1 MALVVRAANTFF
13 TKGNSI
19 IMTHAHTAIAGT
31 GDSHEARDA
40 DLVRCLQ
47 AIQRGDY
54 TVLPEGKDALSGA
67 VLALVQ
73 TLSVAAQQELS
84 RVVDLS
90 IQANETAIFSAHMLS
105 NLKKVDLE
113 AQAIAAAAEEM
124 VATVKSISSFGANIS
139 QQAQDAEHAVTAGT
153 TASSK
158 AVSTMNHITTSVRDT
173 VQKVNI
179 LAEFSQRI
187 GKISGDIKK
196 IADQT
201 NLLAL
206 NATIEAARAGE
217 AGKGFAVVASEV
229 KNLSTQTKKSTDEIN
244 TIIIQLQKEVQEV
257 LVSMQGSSKA
267 VEDGQ
272 AAIIEVGKQ
281 MEEIHQRIDE
291 VTRNTANIS
300 STLAEQGQA
309 SQEVAKGIT
318 MIAASSGHSVEGIE
332 RIVSSMDAV
341 DKLISAQIG
350 KLAELNVPDKVIKL
364 AQSDHVLW
372 KKRLANMVIGREGL
386 KAEELSNHHTCRLG
400 KWYDQVEDAK
410 FKNNP
415 VFQKLVDPHRLV
427 HEHGI
432 QAVRYFN
439 DGKLDAALD
448 EISKVEQA
456 SKDVLRMLSEL
467 EMVETSV

>member
-1 MALVVRAANTFF
+1 MAKNVLLSEQTVNSQAVHDEDLINCL
-13 TKGNSI
+13 NSI
-19 IMTHAHTAIAGT
+19 L
-31 GDSHEARDA
+31 E
-40 DLVRCLQ
+40 
-47 AIQRGDY
+47 GDY
-54 TVLPEGKDALSGA
+54 TVVPQGSDELSEA
-67 VLALVQ
+67 VRKVA
-73 TLSVAAQQELS
+73 TKLSANAQEEMS
-84 RVVDLS
+84 RVVSLS
-90 IQANETAIFSAHMLS
+90 IQANETAIFSAQMLS
-105 NLKKVDLE
+105 NLKKVDHE

-124 VATVKSISSFGANIS
+124 VATVQSIGSFGANIS
-139 QQAQDAEHAVTAGT
+139 KQAQDAEHAVNAGT

-158 AVSTMNHITTSVRDT
+158 AVNTMNHITTSVRDT

-217 AGKGFAVVASEV
+217 AGKGFAVVAGEV
-229 KNLSTQTKKSTDEIN
+229 KNLATQTKTSTDEIN
-244 TIIIQLQKEVQEV
+244 TIITQLQKEVQEV

-281 MEEIHQRIDE
+281 MDEIHQRIDE

-318 MIAASSGHSVEGIE
+318 MIAASSGKSVEGIE
-332 RIVSSMDAV
+332 KIVSAMDAV
-341 DKLISAQIG
+341 EKLISAQIG
-350 KLAELNVPDKVIKL
+350 KLAELNVPDKVVKL

-372 KKRLANMVIGREGL
+372 KKRLANMIIGREGL

-400 KWYDQVEDAK
+400 KWYDKVEDTK
-410 FKNNP
+410 YKNNP
-415 VFQKLVDPHRLV
+415 VFQKLVDPHKLV

-439 DGKLDAALD
+439 DGQLDKALH
-448 EISKVEQA
+448 EIEKVEIA

-467 EMVETSV
+467 ESTGAK